1 MLLKQTTEVN
11 AWQSWLV
18 VLIASLFFCYEF
30 MQISMFNA
38 LGEALMTAFHIS
50 PAEYG
55 HLSGFYFYGNLL
67 FLIPAGLIL
76 DRCSTRKVLCWV
88 SGVCA
93 LATWVFSNAQ
103 AIEWAEAARWV
114 TGLGGA
120 FAFLVVIRLATRW
133 FSTDRLAFVV
143 GVVVTLAMFGGMI
156 AQTPFVWMTEHLG
169 WRQTLYYDS
178 ILGFI
183 ITGLIALWVKDTP
196 QHMHWVE
203 ESSVTYAQIK
213 HTLTLAFKNTQ
224 NWLGGVIISLLNLP
238 IFIFG
243 ATWGGLYLIQV
254 HHMTTYQA
262 SFITSMI
269 FVGMIVGSP
278 LIGWWSDHYAFNIQQ
293 GRLACIQG
301 GSRRQPL
308 LVSSVA
314 SFVTI
319 MILIFSHALSFESLM
334 GLFFLMGLFCSMH
347 VVGYPLVAESNP
359 PELTASASAISSML
373 IMAGGFILPIFGWG
387 MSLMGDVHM
396 IGHTAIYSSLD
407 YQIGMSI
414 LPLAYILAGWAAYSV
429 KETLSCQSVNDLK
442 AVCNEDSI
450 SSQA

>member
-1 MLLKQTTEVN
+1 
-11 AWQSWLV
+11 
-18 VLIASLFFCYEF
+18 
-30 MQISMFNA
+30 
-38 LGEALMTAFHIS
+38 
-50 PAEYG
+50 
-55 HLSGFYFYGNLL
+55 
-67 FLIPAGLIL
+67 
-76 DRCSTRKVLCWV
+76 
-88 SGVCA
+88 
-93 LATWVFSNAQ
+93 
-103 AIEWAEAARWV
+103 
-114 TGLGGA
+114 GLGGA

-319 MILIFSHALSFESLM
+319 MIL
-334 GLFFLMGLFCSMH
+334 
-347 VVGYPLVAESNP
+347 
-359 PELTASASAISSML
+359 
-373 IMAGGFILPIFGWG
+373 
-387 MSLMGDVHM
+387 
-396 IGHTAIYSSLD
+396 
-407 YQIGMSI
+407 
-414 LPLAYILAGWAAYSV
+414 
-429 KETLSCQSVNDLK
+429 
-442 AVCNEDSI
+442 
-450 SSQA
+450 

>member
-1 MLLKQTTEVN
+1 
-11 AWQSWLV
+11 
-18 VLIASLFFCYEF
+18 
-30 MQISMFNA
+30 
-38 LGEALMTAFHIS
+38 
-50 PAEYG
+50 
-55 HLSGFYFYGNLL
+55 
-67 FLIPAGLIL
+67 
-76 DRCSTRKVLCWV
+76 
-88 SGVCA
+88 
-93 LATWVFSNAQ
+93 
-103 AIEWAEAARWV
+103 
-114 TGLGGA
+114 
-120 FAFLVVIRLATRW
+120 
-133 FSTDRLAFVV
+133 
-143 GVVVTLAMFGGMI
+143 
-156 AQTPFVWMTEHLG
+156 
-169 WRQTLYYDS
+169 
-178 ILGFI
+178 
-183 ITGLIALWVKDTP
+183 
-196 QHMHWVE
+196 
-203 ESSVTYAQIK
+203 
-213 HTLTLAFKNTQ
+213 
-224 NWLGGVIISLLNLP
+224 
-238 IFIFG
+238 
-243 ATWGGLYLIQV
+243 
-254 HHMTTYQA
+254 
-262 SFITSMI
+262 MI